1 MKIRTLV
8 VDDMLLARQRIR
20 RYIGDDPEIEIVGE
34 CAGGREAIAAVREH
48 SPDLLFLDV
57 QMPEMDGFQVLE
69 ELSKEAH
76 VPAVIFVTAYD
87 QFALRAFDV
96 HALDYLLKP
105 FDRERLGLAVER
117 AKSQLRGK
125 TKAHLDERLQALL
138 HDIRA
143 PQNYLKRLAV
153 KTSGR
158 IVFLTTDEI
167 DWIETAGNYL
177 KLHAGKSSH
186 MIRER
191 MSQLEAKLDPLK
203 FVRIHRTTIVNV
215 DRIKEMHPLFNGD
228 QLITLRD
235 GRQLTMSRTYRDNLR
250 PLLEG
255 P

>member
-34 CAGGREAIAAVREH
+34 CAGGREAIAAVRELA
-48 SPDLLFLDV
+48 PDLLFLDV

-117 AKSQLRGK
+117 AKAQLRETKK
-125 TKAHLDERLQALL
+125 TILDERLQALL
-138 HDIRA
+138 QDIRA

-177 KLHAGKSSH
+177 KIHAGKSSH

-191 MSQLEAKLDPLK
+191 MSQLESKLDPLK

-228 QLITLRD
+228 QIITLRD

-250 PLLEG
+250 SLLEG